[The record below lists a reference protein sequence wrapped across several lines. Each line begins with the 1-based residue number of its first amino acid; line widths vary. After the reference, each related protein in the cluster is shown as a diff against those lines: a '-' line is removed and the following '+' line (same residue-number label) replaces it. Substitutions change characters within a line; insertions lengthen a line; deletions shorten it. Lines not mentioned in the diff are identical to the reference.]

1 MEEGRFYVYVYI
13 DPRNYEE
20 FYYGKGQGLRKL
32 AHLNQDEDSEKV
44 LRIKSIAQE
53 GLVPIIRVIAA
64 SLTEE
69 HAFLIEKTLIWKLGR
84 TLTNE
89 SSGHY
94 SDKFRPH
101 NSLHKDI
108 PGFDFENDFY
118 YVNVGEGKHRNWDDC
133 KQYGFLSAGG
143 ENPKWKS
150 QISKLTKGDIVA
162 AYLARHGYVGVGVVT
177 ERSMPLREFKID
189 GVPLAR
195 YELAQP
201 GMCQRINDDQ
211 LTEYLVRIRWIKA
224 VERGQAFFERNAGL
238 FTTQQIRA
246 SLSAQ
251 PKTIAFIEESFGL
264 SITDLLDCS
273 QKSTDDS

>member
-1 MEEGRFYVYVYI
+1 
-13 DPRNYEE
+13 
-20 FYYGKGQGLRKL
+20 
-32 AHLNQDEDSEKV
+32 
-44 LRIKSIAQE
+44 
-53 GLVPIIRVIAA
+53 
-64 SLTEE
+64 
-69 HAFLIEKTLIWKLGR
+69 
-84 TLTNE
+84 
-89 SSGHY
+89 
-94 SDKFRPH
+94 
-101 NSLHKDI
+101 
-108 PGFDFENDFY
+108 
-118 YVNVGEGKHRNWDDC
+118 
-133 KQYGFLSAGG
+133 
-143 ENPKWKS
+143 
-150 QISKLTKGDIVA
+150 
-162 AYLARHGYVGVGVVT
+162 
-177 ERSMPLREFKID
+177 MPLREFKID